1 MAPLQLLL
9 SDIFSPIQVMSVG
22 SSLIRMNTLFRQ
34 HLLTFLD
41 HPKCSIHASCAV
53 FAGHNKWSKVKN
65 IKGPK
70 DSARARVFQ
79 KLAMSIR
86 LAVKEGGPNPEL
98 NSNLANIIEQC
109 RSKSMPKSSI
119 EAAVAGGDKTKS
131 SYLLYGVRGPGG
143 CALLIE
149 LLTDNTKRGLL
160 VDGAQHSFEKKGVVA
175 VSREDR
181 SGSPVSLDRALELAI
196 EAGAEDVQE
205 EEDEDEKAMLKFI
218 CAVPTLRQVHEKLE
232 LLGLCS
238 LSAGLEFIPTVSTQ
252 LSDEEMDRAAQLLEA
267 LRDYLDVIRVYDNI
281 A

>member
-1 MAPLQLLL
+1 
-9 SDIFSPIQVMSVG
+9 MSVG

-149 LLTDNTKRGLL
+149 LLTDNTKRSFHEIRHLLNQHGGLL

>member
-149 LLTDNTKRGLL
+149 LLTDNTK
-160 VDGAQHSFEKKGVVA
+160 SFEKKGVVA